1 MSDKP
6 AKDKAQ
12 KDKDDKGEGKGKGK
26 GKGKDKKAKKAKKG
40 KGTES
45 GGLSVAAHPRASAQ
59 VRKAK
64 GWGGLAAFAITGYLS
79 LSHGATADIAG
90 MRALVAGVAG
100 YVLAWGCAVMVWR
113 QLMVAEIRA
122 KVERARIRSEEA
134 AAAAAPARGTEPNAR

>member
-6 AKDKAQ
+6 AKDEAE
-12 KDKDDKGEGKGKGK
+12 KDKGKKDKGKKDKGE
-26 GKGKDKKAKKAKKG
+26 GKDKKAKKGKKG
-40 KGTES
+40 KGTAS

-64 GWGGLAAFAITGYLS
+64 GWGGLAAFVITGYLS

-90 MRALVAGVAG
+90 MRALVAGVTG
-100 YVLAWGCAVMVWR
+100 YVLAWSCAVMVWR

-134 AAAAAPARGTEPNAR
+134 AAAAAAGPGTEPSAQ